1 VEDHRPTQR
10 TTVVAVATVAFLA
23 VVVAAATDMQ
33 EEVVV
38 ASIVVVAAE
47 ALVEVVTVHQMTS
60 VLNAKSA
67 RRRDTQLIGAGTDL
81 MKIMFQKNE
90 LLLLPRVPKVTS
102 TGTQIWEQLI
112 T

>member
-1 VEDHRPTQR
+1 
-10 TTVVAVATVAFLA
+10 
-23 VVVAAATDMQ
+23 MQ
-33 EEVVV
+33 EEAVV

-67 RRRDTQLIGAGTDL
+67 RRRDTQLIGADTDL

-90 LLLLPRVPKVTS
+90 LLLLLPRVPKVTS